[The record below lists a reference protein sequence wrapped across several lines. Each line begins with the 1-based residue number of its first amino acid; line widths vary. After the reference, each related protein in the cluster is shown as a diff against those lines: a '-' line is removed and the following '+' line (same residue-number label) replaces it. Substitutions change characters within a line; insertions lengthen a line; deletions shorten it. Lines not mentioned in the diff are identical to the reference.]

1 MTNTLLFSKET
12 NAMHPKTR
20 STITLLCALLLAFGL
35 SLSPSSASADAP
47 STFTHQGRVVHNE
60 SPYNGTMDITFKFFK
75 EGASDPILTE
85 EIGSVTF
92 VDGFYTVQLGAET
105 SNFLNT
111 FVSEKPLELSVT
123 IFPEDFKDGLTLE
136 PRQRITS
143 VPYAMLASSV
153 SGGPVD
159 ATTLSVNGTSVVG
172 NDGQWTGPAIPAS
185 KIANESITP
194 EKVRNGAVTT
204 DKLAD
209 KSVTSTKLADNSVHS
224 GIIMDN
230 GVSSADIQ
238 DDSVT
243 SNDIQNNSIKQPD
256 VQRGGGVYAYK
267 SDVYSTRQ
275 TFNAS
280 SGVVSTQ
287 EASCQ
292 DANDLPL
299 TGTCTAPPS
308 SSAQLISTDAIDWND
323 ETRPAAWRCAFSNP
337 GSAVN
342 VEAQILC
349 VRVP

>member
-1 MTNTLLFSKET
+1 
-12 NAMHPKTR
+12 MHPKTR
-20 STITLLCALLLAFGL
+20 SVLSLLCALLFALGL
-35 SLSPSSASADAP
+35 SALPSPASADTP

-60 SPYNGTMDITFKFFK
+60 APYNGTMDIIFKFYK
-75 EGASDPILTE
+75 EGASDNDPILTE
-85 EIGSVTF
+85 EIRSVTF
-92 VDGFYTVQLGAET
+92 VEGFYTVQLGAET
-105 SNFLNT
+105 TNFLNT

-123 IFPEDFKDGLTLE
+123 IFPEDFKTDGLTLA

-172 NDGQWTGPAIPAS
+172 DDGQWTGPAIPAS

-194 EKVRNGAVTT
+194 EKIRNGAVTT
-204 DKLAD
+204 DKLPD

-230 GVSSADIQ
+230 SVSSADIQ

-267 SDVYSTRQ
+267 SDIYSTRQ
-275 TFNAS
+275 TFNATAGGIS
-280 SGVVSTQ
+280 SQEVSC
-287 EASCQ
+287 E
-292 DANDLPL
+292 DDNDLPL
-299 TGTCTAPPS
+299 TGTCTAPS
-308 SSAQLISTDAIDWND
+308 NSVAQLRSTDAIDWND
-323 ETRPAAWRCAFSNP
+323 ETRPATWRCAFSNE
-337 GSAVN
+337 GASTVQ